1 MIWIMKDDL
10 KEIISEYIEKGS
22 YDKPLMI
29 VATSKYVSSNAIV
42 DECKSWI
49 SDNYKTCHISGHPL
63 QKGNKFF
70 VIDGKTERIIDHPEL
85 LNSMIVPYDADNAQL
100 LLYHRYFEQLA
111 PQYLDYVIA
120 LSIKLHKPAICLIN
134 DYSYAKLKDG
144 ELNLEAFD
152 VCIYDGRI

>member
-10 KEIISEYIEKGS
+10 KEIISDYLAKGEFT
-22 YDKPLMI
+22 KPLMI
-29 VATSKYVSSNAIV
+29 VATSKQFSSNEIV

-49 SDNYKTCHISGHPL
+49 SENYKAYHIQGHPFN
-63 QKGNKFF
+63 QGNKYCF
-70 VIDGKTERIIDHPEL
+70 IDGKTEIIKDNPEI
-85 LNSMIVPYDADNAQL
+85 LNSVIVPEGAEGAQL
-100 LLYHRYFEQLA
+100 LLYHRYFDQFDLN
-111 PQYLDYVIA
+111 YLEFVVA
-120 LSIKLHKPAICLIN
+120 LSYKLHKPAICLIN

>member
-1 MIWIMKDDL
+1 MKDDL
-10 KEIISEYIEKGS
+10 KEIISDYLAKGEFT
-22 YDKPLMI
+22 KPLMI
-29 VATSKYVSSNAIV
+29 VATSKQFSSNEIV

-49 SDNYKTCHISGHPL
+49 SENYKAYHIQGHPFN
-63 QKGNKFF
+63 QGNKYCF
-70 VIDGKTERIIDHPEL
+70 IDGKTERIKDNPEI
-85 LNSMIVPYDADNAQL
+85 LNSVIVPEGAEGAQL